1 MSGQPKTYQNVSI
14 AQLLEWSQK
23 NPNRGHELP
32 PIQIQATATE
42 DHGSSL
48 KGMHLPTYSA
58 IPVPNPIGIF
68 AWIRDPMFANASAS
82 VKNTIIRDL
91 VTKLQTDCETLAGSR
106 FARKRRRI
114 IDGIGAVFHG
124 SPPLKDEEFRDVLCA
139 CAHLSEINLVF
150 LRDATQLEENAE
162 TKVEEFGFAKG
173 SVSFSSDPSSWSKET
188 PIWLVDSHGRW
199 LASPSDDTPFSGQF
213 LHWLDEMGS
222 NSWIIEWPQ
231 VDATKDYIVE
241 ELKRHP
247 TWKASDS
254 KLLKGELAVRLGRI
268 RVLQTFATVTA

>member
-1 MSGQPKTYQNVSI
+1 MSSQPKTYQNVSI

-32 PIQIQATATE
+32 PIQIQAAATE

-48 KGMHLPTYSA
+48 KGMYLSTYSA
-58 IPVPNPIGIF
+58 IPVPNPIGLF
-68 AWIRDPMFANASAS
+68 AWIRDPMFADASPS

-124 SPPLKDEEFRDVLCA
+124 TPPIKDEEFRDVLCA
-139 CAHLSEINLVF
+139 CAHLTQINLIF
-150 LRDATQLEENAE
+150 IRDAAQLEENAE

-173 SVSFSSDPSSWSKET
+173 SVSFSSNPSSWSKET

-199 LASPSDDTPFSGQF
+199 LASPLTDTPFTGQF

-222 NSWIIEWPQ
+222 NGWIIEWPQ

-268 RVLQTFATVTA
+268 QVLQAFSTV

>member
-1 MSGQPKTYQNVSI
+1 MSGPPKTYQNVSI

-32 PIQIQATATE
+32 PIQIQAAATE

-48 KGMHLPTYSA
+48 KGMYLPTYSA

-68 AWIRDPMFANASAS
+68 AWIRDPMFADASPS

-124 SPPLKDEEFRDVLCA
+124 TPPIKDEEFRDVLCA
-139 CAHLSEINLVF
+139 CAHLTQINLIF
-150 LRDATQLEENAE
+150 IRDATQLEENAE

-173 SVSFSSDPSSWSKET
+173 SVSFSSNPSSWSKET

-199 LASPSDDTPFSGQF
+199 LASPLTDTPFSGQF

-222 NSWIIEWPQ
+222 NGWIIEWPQ

-268 RVLQTFATVTA
+268 QVLQAFSTV

>member
-1 MSGQPKTYQNVSI
+1 MSSQQKTYQNVSI

-23 NPNRGHELP
+23 NINRGHELA
-32 PIQIQATATE
+32 PIKIQAAATE

-48 KGMHLPTYSA
+48 KSMHLSSYSA

-68 AWIRDPMFANASAS
+68 AWIRDPMFADASAP
-82 VKNTIIRDL
+82 VKTTIIRDL

-114 IDGIGAVFHG
+114 IDGIGAVLHG

-139 CAHLSEINLVF
+139 CAHLTQINLVF
-150 LRDATQLEENAE
+150 VRDAAQLEENAE
-162 TKVEEFGFAKG
+162 TKTEEFGHAKG
-173 SVSFSSDPSSWSKET
+173 SVSFSSDPSSWSQDT

-199 LASPSDDTPFSGQF
+199 LANPSDDTPFAGQF
-213 LHWLDEMGS
+213 LHWLDEM
-222 NSWIIEWPQ
+222 
-231 VDATKDYIVE
+231 E
-241 ELKRHP
+241 ELKRLP

-254 KLLKGELAVRLGRI
+254 KLLKGDLAVRLGRI
-268 RVLQTFATVTA
+268 RVLQAFAS

>member
-1 MSGQPKTYQNVSI
+1 MSSQQKTYQNVSI

-32 PIQIQATATE
+32 PIQIQAAATE

-48 KGMHLPTYSA
+48 KGMYLPTYSA
-58 IPVPNPIGIF
+58 IPVSNPIGIF
-68 AWIRDPMFANASAS
+68 AWIRDPMFADASAS

-124 SPPLKDEEFRDVLCA
+124 LPPLKDEEFRDVLCA
-139 CAHLSEINLVF
+139 CAHLSQINLVF
-150 LRDATQLEENAE
+150 VRDATQLEENAE
-162 TKVEEFGFAKG
+162 TKVEEFGHAKG
-173 SVSFSSDPSSWSKET
+173 SVSFSSNPSSWSRET
-188 PIWLVDSHGRW
+188 PIWLIDSHGRW
-199 LASPSDDTPFSGQF
+199 LASPVDDTPFATLF

-222 NSWIIEWPQ
+222 NGWIIEWPQ

-254 KLLKGELAVRLGRI
+254 KLLKGDLAIRLGRI
-268 RVLQTFATVTA
+268 QVLQAFSTV

>member
-1 MSGQPKTYQNVSI
+1 MSSQQKTYQNVSI

-32 PIQIQATATE
+32 PIQIQAAATE

-48 KGMHLPTYSA
+48 KGMYLPTYSA
-58 IPVPNPIGIF
+58 IPVPNPIGLF
-68 AWIRDPMFANASAS
+68 AWIRDPMFADASAS

-139 CAHLSEINLVF
+139 CAHLTQINLIF
-150 LRDATQLEENAE
+150 IRDASQLEENAE
-162 TKVEEFGFAKG
+162 TKIEEFGHAKG
-173 SVSFSSDPSSWSKET
+173 SVSFSSNPSSWSKET

-199 LASPSDDTPFSGQF
+199 LASPLTDTPFSGQI

-222 NSWIIEWPQ
+222 NGWIIEWPQ

-268 RVLQTFATVTA
+268 QVLQAFSTL

>member
-1 MSGQPKTYQNVSI
+1 MSAPPKTYQNVSI

-32 PIQIQATATE
+32 PIQIQAAATE

-48 KGMHLPTYSA
+48 KGMYLPTYSA
-58 IPVPNPIGIF
+58 IPVPNPIGLF
-68 AWIRDPMFANASAS
+68 AWIRDPMFADASPS

-124 SPPLKDEEFRDVLCA
+124 TPPIKDEEFRDVLCA
-139 CAHLSEINLVF
+139 CAHLTQTNLIF
-150 LRDATQLEENAE
+150 IRDAAQLEENAE
-162 TKVEEFGFAKG
+162 TKIEEFGFAKG
-173 SVSFSSDPSSWSKET
+173 SVSFSSNPSSWSKET

-199 LASPSDDTPFSGQF
+199 LASPLTDAPFSGQF

-222 NSWIIEWPQ
+222 NGWIIEWPQ

-268 RVLQTFATVTA
+268 QVLQAFSTV

>member
-1 MSGQPKTYQNVSI
+1 MSSQPKTYQNVSI

-32 PIQIQATATE
+32 PIQIQAAATE

-48 KGMHLPTYSA
+48 KGMYLPTYSA
-58 IPVPNPIGIF
+58 IPVPNPIGLF
-68 AWIRDPMFANASAS
+68 AWIRDPMFADASPS

-124 SPPLKDEEFRDVLCA
+124 TPPIKDEEFRDVLCA
-139 CAHLSEINLVF
+139 CAHLTQINLIF
-150 LRDATQLEENAE
+150 IRDAAQLEENAE

-173 SVSFSSDPSSWSKET
+173 SVSFSSNPSSWSKET

-199 LASPSDDTPFSGQF
+199 LASPLTDTPFTGQF

-222 NSWIIEWPQ
+222 NGWIIEWPQ

-247 TWKASDS
+247 SWKASDS

-268 RVLQTFATVTA
+268 QVLQAFSTV